1 MAKTAVIKIVKK
13 FVDVLKSEGITVHR
27 AFLFGSYLSNSN
39 NKESDIDIM
48 IVTDNEDD
56 YLFGKV
62 WSLTKRVNIKI
73 EPILVAKT
81 RFNETD
87 NSPLVDFVKSN
98 GLEIV

>member
-13 FVDVLKSEGITVHR
+13 FVDVLKSEGITVQR

-87 NSPLVDFVKSN
+87 YSLLVDFVKSN